1 VDTSEHQDNKRIIT
15 YVRRI
20 TFHVTQF
27 VMLTN
32 TTRNT
37 HTIRTSPTFL
47 TDCGCHSLHH
57 DHSVCAMRS
66 LDDESRTTQLLVMY
80 HNDRNAPTIKRISL

>member
-1 VDTSEHQDNKRIIT
+1 VDTFQHLDNKRIIT

-27 VMLTN
+27 VKPTN

-37 HTIRTSPTFL
+37 HT
-47 TDCGCHSLHH
+47 
-57 DHSVCAMRS
+57 M
-66 LDDESRTTQLLVMY
+66 
-80 HNDRNAPTIKRISL
+80 